1 MEQERYQG
9 GNPVLPQT
17 SWKTIGKSWKA
28 SVSLSTSVTLDWMIW
43 KSCHSPRFCMA
54 VKIPMSEILKNRYAL
69 PNLDEICQVWC
80 FPSPQ

>member
-1 MEQERYQG
+1 MMGKKDTGWDPKIPG

-28 SVSLSTSVTLDWMIW
+28 SVSLSTLDWMIW

-54 VKIPMSEILKNRYAL
+54 VKVSECLRSLKDRYA
-69 PNLDEICQVWC
+69 P
-80 FPSPQ
+80 PPQFR

>member
-1 MEQERYQG
+1 MMEKERYQD

-17 SWKTIGKSWKA
+17 SWKTTGKSWKA

-54 VKIPMSEILKNRYAL
+54 VKIPMSEILKK
-69 PNLDEICQVWC
+69 
-80 FPSPQ
+80 